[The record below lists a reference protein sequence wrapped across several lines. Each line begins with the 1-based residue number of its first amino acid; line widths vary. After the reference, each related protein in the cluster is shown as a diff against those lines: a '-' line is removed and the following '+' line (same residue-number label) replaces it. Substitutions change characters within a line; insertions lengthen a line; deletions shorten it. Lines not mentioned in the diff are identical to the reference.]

1 MNLAGPVRRIGLT
14 GGIGSGKS
22 TVGARLQTLGAELI
36 DADAISRAS
45 TAAGGAAISA
55 VLERFGP
62 DFIDSDGALNRARM
76 RERVFADPSARHA
89 LEAIVHPIVA
99 RDMARR
105 VAQSNKL
112 CIVFDVPLLAVA
124 LRHHDVAYVGAMG
137 SRRTHDDRLKRL
149 QEEGLTDE
157 ELARLSSPI
166 GLDLGARTPEETA
179 VSIAAEIIAHQ
190 WGGSGQRLAGTDGRI
205 HHTAARTE
213 APEIDTVTDTGSDNA
228 ATP

>member
-22 TVGARLQTLGAELI
+22 TVGARLQALGAELI

-76 RERVFADPSARHA
+76 RERVFADPSARHS

-99 RDMARR
+99 REIARR

-112 CIVFDVPLLAVA
+112 CIVFDVPLLAESPRWRPQLDRVVVVDCSEA
-124 LRHHDVAYVGAMG
+124 TQRRRVRARSAWDDNVIDGVLRSQS
-137 SRRTHDDRLKRL
+137 SR
-149 QEEGLTDE
+149 
-157 ELARLSSPI
+157 A
-166 GLDLGARTPEETA
+166 
-179 VSIAAEIIAHQ
+179 
-190 WGGSGQRLAGTDGRI
+190 QRLAVADVVIFNDEDDLDRLHRLVDRLSTSFGL
-205 HHTAARTE
+205 
-213 APEIDTVTDTGSDNA
+213 
-228 ATP
+228 